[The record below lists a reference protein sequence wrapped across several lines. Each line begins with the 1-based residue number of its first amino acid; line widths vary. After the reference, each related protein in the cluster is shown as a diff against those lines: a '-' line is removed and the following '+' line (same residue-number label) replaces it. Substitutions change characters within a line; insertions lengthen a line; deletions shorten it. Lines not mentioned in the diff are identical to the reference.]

1 MSASHAEHHHDG
13 HGHGHAADAG
23 PHSSLREYL
32 IGFGLSVVLTA
43 IPFWLV
49 MAEVITDRST
59 GILVL
64 GAFAVVQM
72 LVHMV
77 YFLHMNGRLQGGWT
91 MLSTIF
97 TVIFLG
103 IAIVGT
109 LWVMYNMNAHM
120 MPQHTTPNPPELSN
134 EPNNQAA
141 QPAR

>member
-1 MSASHAEHHHDG
+1 MSASHAEHHHD
-13 HGHGHAADAG
+13 GHGHAADAG

-43 IPFWLV
+43 IPFWLI
-49 MAEVITDRST
+49 MAKVITDRST

-64 GAFAVVQM
+64 GAFALVQM

-134 EPNNQAA
+134 EPNNQGA

>member
-13 HGHGHAADAG
+13 HGHAADAG
-23 PHSSLREYL
+23 QHSSLREYL

-49 MAEVITDRST
+49 MAKVITDRST
-59 GILVL
+59 GIMVL
-64 GAFAVVQM
+64 GAFALVQM

>member
-13 HGHGHAADAG
+13 HGHAAGAG

-43 IPFWLV
+43 IPFWLI
-49 MAEVITDRST
+49 MAKVITDRST

-64 GAFAVVQM
+64 GAFALVQM

>member
-1 MSASHAEHHHDG
+1 MSASHAEHHHD
-13 HGHGHAADAG
+13 GHAADAG

-43 IPFWLV
+43 IPFWLI
-49 MAEVITDRST
+49 MAKVITDRST

>member
-1 MSASHAEHHHDG
+1 MSASHAEHHHD
-13 HGHGHAADAG
+13 GHGHAADAG

-43 IPFWLV
+43 IPFWLI
-49 MAEVITDRST
+49 MAKVITDRST

-64 GAFAVVQM
+64 GAFALVQM

-77 YFLHMNGRLQGGWT
+77 YFLHMNGRLHGGWT